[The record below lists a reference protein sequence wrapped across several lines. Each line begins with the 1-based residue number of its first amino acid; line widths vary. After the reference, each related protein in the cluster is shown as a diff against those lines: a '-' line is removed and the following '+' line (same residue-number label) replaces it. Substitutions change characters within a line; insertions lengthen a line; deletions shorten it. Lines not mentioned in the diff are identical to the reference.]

1 MPPDLFA
8 VAIPADSARAISDV
22 YNLSLLATLPLLA
35 AFVAGLLLR
44 HSNAGTRVIVWRS
57 AVVVLV
63 AMAVG
68 RLAPVHWMAWV
79 LPEFLTWPIA
89 TLGRWQLVAA
99 AGVEPGEDTRTSMMT
114 AGHAIVG
121 FYWAGVIAVVLP
133 TVIARRRLR
142 SASRRA
148 TELDSPR
155 WRMILGN
162 AADGQ
167 RRLFRGVRLVA
178 SPQVA
183 VPVTWGLL
191 NPVIMLPAA
200 AVDWSSGRLQAV
212 LRHELAHVR
221 GCDAA
226 VRLAARLVC
235 AVFWFHPGAWWLARR
250 FDVDIEEACDDRV
263 LLSGVRRSDY
273 AEWLAASAAARGPGQ
288 MAAAMSLVRH
298 RGLRSRLEA
307 VTNIHRRVAAPAQC
321 AVRLGAVVTLL
332 LVGPMATVRLAP
344 TRSTLTSLMRDSRWE
359 SRAWAVVRLA
369 QRADSVDVAQAAA
382 RHDPDPAVRA
392 CARYALGLSVS
403 GTIPRPRS

>member
-57 AVVVLV
+57 AVVVLM

-99 AGVEPGEDTRTSMMT
+99 AGVEPGEDTRTSVMT

-162 AADGQ
+162 AAEGQ
-167 RRLFRGVRLVA
+167 RRLSRGVRLVA
-178 SPQVA
+178 SPRVA

-191 NPVIMLPAA
+191 NP
-200 AVDWSSGRLQAV
+200 
-212 LRHELAHVR
+212 
-221 GCDAA
+221 
-226 VRLAARLVC
+226 
-235 AVFWFHPGAWWLARR
+235 
-250 FDVDIEEACDDRV
+250 
-263 LLSGVRRSDY
+263 
-273 AEWLAASAAARGPGQ
+273 
-288 MAAAMSLVRH
+288 
-298 RGLRSRLEA
+298 
-307 VTNIHRRVAAPAQC
+307 
-321 AVRLGAVVTLL
+321 
-332 LVGPMATVRLAP
+332 
-344 TRSTLTSLMRDSRWE
+344 
-359 SRAWAVVRLA
+359 
-369 QRADSVDVAQAAA
+369 
-382 RHDPDPAVRA
+382 
-392 CARYALGLSVS
+392 
-403 GTIPRPRS
+403 